1 MKNYQTN
8 KEAYVSRVQPQF
20 SETSDAIDRFSQR
33 HVKIMRWYTPKRLAL
48 TLNGAKPQ

>member
-8 KEAYVSRVQPQF
+8 KEAYVSRVHVQPQF

-33 HVKIMRWYTPKRLAL
+33 HEDTNFYHCYHL
-48 TLNGAKPQ
+48 